1 MNNIDMNITEARY
14 APNHPI
20 TGEAS
25 KSIIATVD
33 GVELHIPAD
42 TGNRHYA
49 EIMRQVT
56 EGTLTIKDAD

>member
-1 MNNIDMNITEARY
+1 MNNDMNITAARY

-25 KSIIATVD
+25 ESIIATIN

-49 EIMRQVT
+49 EVLRQVA
-56 EGTLTIKDAD
+56 EGTLTIADAD